1 MVLAAF
7 SPRGDQ
13 FAIGAGDGRL
23 KTWDVAS
30 GHVCAEFSEIAASS
44 SQALD
49 GHLALNYKSLAWGA
63 SSKKKKK
70 KASLIVL
77 GTGGGDVLAWDPI
90 LGELTWRT
98 NDCNTGGVTS
108 VCFAKNQGSLFS
120 AGIDGIVCEL
130 EVASG
135 KILSTLQ
142 CSKSSI
148 TNISSSPDASL
159 LLVAANEL
167 RLFDMRTR
175 KRLRKFTGHASSVNV
190 TVFTEDGRYVLSAA
204 VGDRNIAVW
213 DTNEVGKEAKVAL
226 AMEHPA
232 VALDS
237 WGFEKDGTERKI
249 LAVSETGEAY
259 IWSGLSLEELGKA
272 EPVRVR
278 VGSKNSGK
286 ASKQSILLGRLVGA
300 GSVVVARG
308 TTVRPSFETVALPEE
323 GVVVL
328 PPSEQGNLL
337 LSQSEPT
344 IKRGGHDVTVLG
356 ADNAADASLPKP
368 RIEAGDVKKRKRRE
382 ANVASEA
389 EPSQGME
396 EDKADGAT
404 PMEEDKDEQTMEE
417 RLMALGLVEDKRTEG
432 NAFENAE
439 VVPPKSDSLE
449 VLFTQAMRSDDKS
462 LIEQCL
468 CVSDTKV
475 ITNTVRSLS
484 PKDACTL
491 LRLAISRLEESP
503 RRGLQLLPWIRITL
517 LEHASYI
524 MSNIAIQPVLKSLYQ
539 VVESRLHIFRP
550 LLALSG
556 RLDLIVAKI
565 KANETSKSV
574 EQAEVATAVYE
585 EDEEEDSDQEV
596 EDAMADEDE
605 DEDEEEEEEE
615 RMDEDKP
622 HLENGGSFSDDESDQ
637 SND

>member
-30 GHVCAEFSEIAASS
+30 GHVCAEFSGIAASS

-49 GHLALNYKSLAWGA
+49 GHLALNYKTLAWGV

-148 TNISSSPDASL
+148 TSISSSPDASL

-204 VGDRNIAVW
+204 VGERNIAVW
-213 DTNEVGKEAKVAL
+213 DTNEVGKEAKVTL

-237 WGFEKDGTERKI
+237 WGFEKDCTERKI

-323 GVVVL
+323 GVIVL

-344 IKRGGHDVTVLG
+344 IKRGGDDAVTVLG

-389 EPSQGME
+389 EPSQGSSYIFAAL

-491 LRLAISRLEESP
+491 LRLAISRLEESL
-503 RRGLQLLPWIRITL
+503 RETN
-517 LEHASYI
+517 
-524 MSNIAIQPVLKSLYQ
+524 MFQ

-574 EQAEVATAVYE
+574 EQTEVATAVYE

-596 EDAMADEDE
+596 EDAMADEEE
-605 DEDEEEEEEE
+605 DEDEEGEEE

>member
-344 IKRGGHDVTVLG
+344 IKRGGHDAVTVLG

-389 EPSQGME
+389 EPSQGSSYVFAAL

-491 LRLAISRLEESP
+491 LRLAISRLEESL
-503 RRGLQLLPWIRITL
+503 RETN
-517 LEHASYI
+517 
-524 MSNIAIQPVLKSLYQ
+524 MFQ